1 MERNSFIFYKG
12 WREAI
17 KDLPDDVRLEIYE
30 SIIEYATTGNLRG
43 LKPMAS
49 IAFNFIKIDIDRD
62 TEKYMSTVERN
73 RNNGSKGGRPKSE
86 NPSELKEP
94 TKPSGL
100 SGNPRK
106 PKKADNDNEYDNEYV
121 DDNDSDSKKKETS
134 PNGEAKKDDLSLFPV
149 ENVEK
154 IDWVG
159 LMNYFNTTFQD
170 KLPSIKSIDNK
181 RKKAIRACIAQYN
194 KQAVFDVLQLVLN
207 SPFLLGQNNEN
218 WRCTFDWIFKPAH
231 FTKIYEG
238 NYNGKR
244 TDTTT
249 TRRESISRLK
259 GLAEQVLQGTSSEK
273 D

>member
-30 SIIEYATTGNLRG
+30 SIIEYATTGNLQG
-43 LKPMAS
+43 LKPMAN

-73 RNNGSKGGRPKSE
+73 RNNGSKGGRPRSE
-86 NPSELKEP
+86 NPNEPKEP

-106 PKKADNDNEYDNEYV
+106 PQKADNDNEHDNEYV

-134 PNGEAKKDDLSLFPV
+134 PNGEAKKDELSLFPD
-149 ENVEK
+149 EK
-154 IDWVG
+154 VNFVD
-159 LMNYFNTTFQD
+159 LMKYFNETFAG
-170 KLPSIKSIDNK
+170 KLSAIKSIDDK
-181 RKKAIRACIAQYN
+181 RRKAIKARIAQYN
-194 KQAVFDVLQLVLN
+194 KQAIFDVFQKVLR
-207 SPFLLGQNNEN
+207 SPFLLGDNDRN
-218 WRCTFDWIFKPAH
+218 WRCDFDWIFKPTN
-231 FTKIYEG
+231 FTKILEG

-244 TDTTT
+244 TDTAT
-249 TRRESISRLK
+249 TRRESVSSLTN
-259 GLAEQVLQGTSSEK
+259 LAEELLQNSVPKE